1 MKFAVIKT
9 GGKQYLVAPG
19 DKLKVEKLAKAGEK
33 GGTEKG
39 TEVIFDEVL
48 LTSDGK
54 ETKLGTPALAGVK
67 VTAKRVADDRHDKL
81 LVFKY
86 KNKTRYRVKRGHRQP
101 YTEVEILSIK

>member
-19 DKLKVEKLAKAGEK
+19 DKLKVEKLAKTDVKSEGS
-33 GGTEKG
+33 
-39 TEVIFDEVL
+39 EVIFDEVL